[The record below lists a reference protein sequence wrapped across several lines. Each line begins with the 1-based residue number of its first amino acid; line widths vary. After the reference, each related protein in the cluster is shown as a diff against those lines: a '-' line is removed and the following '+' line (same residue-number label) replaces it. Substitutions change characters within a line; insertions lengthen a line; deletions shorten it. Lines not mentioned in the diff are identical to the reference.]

1 MRDQFFSKAN
11 ELERQG
17 KAFAIA
23 MVVRAERPT
32 SGKPGDKA
40 IITADGQLIGW
51 VGGSCAWDTVVSE
64 AVAALADNQ
73 SRLIRLS
80 AEPDDQ
86 QSREGLIDR
95 SMTCFSGGTMEI
107 FIQPHQARPRLL
119 IVGDL
124 PIGQALAGL
133 GQRLGYH
140 VIGVDTKTQGE
151 GLTETDEMLGDID
164 DMATGVDSQTWVV
177 VATHGDHDEIA
188 VEQAVRSGA
197 PYVGLVASPKRAE
210 SIRGFLE
217 GRGLGGEELAVLHAP
232 AGLDIKARRPEEIAL
247 SILAEIVQLRQS
259 ARQSAADIGV
269 ASAKPAAEVDTV
281 PESAIDP
288 ICGMTVK
295 VAGARH
301 VLEHDASTYYFCCG
315 GCLAKFSSDPAKFLA
330 ASDASG

>member
-1 MRDQFFSKAN
+1 MRDEFFSKAY

-17 KAFAIA
+17 KPFATA
-23 MVVRAERPT
+23 TVVRAERPT

-64 AVAALADNQ
+64 GVAALADNQ

-80 AEPDDQ
+80 AEPEEQ
-86 QSREGLIDR
+86 RSREGLTDR

-107 FIQPHQARPRLL
+107 YIEPHQAKPRLL

-124 PIGQALAGL
+124 PIGRALAGL

-151 GLTETDEMLGDID
+151 GLTETDEMLD
-164 DMATGVDSQTWVV
+164 DVDQIADRVDPRTWVV

-188 VEQAVRSGA
+188 VEHALRARA
-197 PYVGLVASPKRAE
+197 PYVGLVASRKRAE

-217 GRGLGGEELAVLHAP
+217 GRGLGEEDFTVLHAP
-232 AGLDIKARRPEEIAL
+232 AGLDIKARRHDEIAL
-247 SILAEIVQLRQS
+247 SILAEIVQLR
-259 ARQSAADIGV
+259 R
-269 ASAKPAAEVDTV
+269 SAKQTEAEAEEAATE
-281 PESAIDP
+281 PETATASETAIDP
-288 ICGMTVK
+288 ICGMTVQ

-301 VLEHDASTYYFCCG
+301 LLEHDGSTYYFCCG
-315 GCLAKFSSDPAKFLA
+315 GCLAKFAADPAAYLTP
-330 ASDASG
+330 SGSSG

>member
-1 MRDQFFSKAN
+1 MRDEFFSKAS

-17 KAFAIA
+17 KSFATA
-23 MVVRAERPT
+23 TVVRAERPT

-80 AEPDDQ
+80 AEPEEQ
-86 QSREGLIDR
+86 RSREGLTDR

-107 FIQPHQARPRLL
+107 YIEPHQARPKLL

-151 GLTETDEMLGDID
+151 GLTETDEILDDID
-164 DMATGVDSQTWVV
+164 QIAERVDAGTWVV

-188 VEQAVRSGA
+188 VEHALRAQA
-197 PYVGLVASPKRAE
+197 PYVGLVASRKRAE

-217 GRGLGGEELAVLHAP
+217 GRGLGDDDLAVLHAP
-232 AGLDIKARRPEEIAL
+232 AGLDIKARRHDEIAL
-247 SILAEIVQLRQS
+247 SILAEIVQIRRGGKRTES
-259 ARQSAADIGV
+259 ESVEA
-269 ASAKPAAEVDTV
+269 PAETGTAPDT
-281 PESAIDP
+281 AIDP
-288 ICGMTVK
+288 ICGMTVQ

-301 VLEHDASTYYFCCG
+301 VYEHDGSAYYFCCG
-315 GCLAKFSSDPAKFLA
+315 GCLAKFSADPAKYLA
-330 ASDASG
+330 PSDAPG

>member
-1 MRDQFFSKAN
+1 MRDEFFSKAH

-17 KAFAIA
+17 KSFATA
-23 MVVRAERPT
+23 TVVRAERPT

-80 AEPDDQ
+80 AEPEEQ
-86 QSREGLIDR
+86 RSREGLTDR

-107 FIQPHQARPRLL
+107 YIEPHQARPKLL

-151 GLTETDEMLGDID
+151 GLTETDEMLDDID
-164 DMATGVDSQTWVV
+164 QIAERVDSGTWVV

-188 VEQAVRSGA
+188 VEHALRARA
-197 PYVGLVASPKRAE
+197 PYVGLVASGKRAE

-217 GRGLGGEELAVLHAP
+217 GRGLGGDELEALHAP
-232 AGLDIKARRPEEIAL
+232 AGLDIQARRHDEIAL
-247 SILAEIVQLRQS
+247 SILAEIVQLRRGAERTES
-259 ARQSAADIGV
+259 ESV
-269 ASAKPAAEVDTV
+269 ETPAET
-281 PESAIDP
+281 
-288 ICGMTVK
+288 
-295 VAGARH
+295 
-301 VLEHDASTYYFCCG
+301 DA
-315 GCLAKFSSDPAKFLA
+315 
-330 ASDASG
+330 

>member
-1 MRDQFFSKAN
+1 
-11 ELERQG
+11 
-17 KAFAIA
+17 
-23 MVVRAERPT
+23 
-32 SGKPGDKA
+32 
-40 IITADGQLIGW
+40 
-51 VGGSCAWDTVVSE
+51 
-64 AVAALADNQ
+64 
-73 SRLIRLS
+73 
-80 AEPDDQ
+80 
-86 QSREGLIDR
+86 
-95 SMTCFSGGTMEI
+95 
-107 FIQPHQARPRLL
+107 
-119 IVGDL
+119 
-124 PIGQALAGL
+124 
-133 GQRLGYH
+133 
-140 VIGVDTKTQGE
+140 
-151 GLTETDEMLGDID
+151 
-164 DMATGVDSQTWVV
+164 
-177 VATHGDHDEIA
+177 
-188 VEQAVRSGA
+188 VRSGA